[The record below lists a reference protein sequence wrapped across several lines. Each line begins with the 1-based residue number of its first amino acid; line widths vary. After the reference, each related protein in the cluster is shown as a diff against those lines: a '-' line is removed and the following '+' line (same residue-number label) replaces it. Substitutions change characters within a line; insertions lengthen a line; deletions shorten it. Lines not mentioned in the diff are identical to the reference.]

1 MATVY
6 KKKYPI
12 PMPDG
17 AEIITRRGKRLARW
31 QSGKGQVRTA
41 EVLADGRVQFVSDCW
56 YIRYRDSAGRMRRES
71 TGCRD
76 RQAAEK
82 VLEKNPANDMRALRT
97 RLDRIYSAFVT
108 VRKGD
113 TYTLV
118 VDPDT
123 NRTRLLFNGRE
134 TCRVKGADFGRAFF
148 GIWLSDYP
156 LDQGLM
162 QDLRGSANG
171 RAVAH

>member
-56 YIRYRDSAGRMRRES
+56 YMRYRDASGRMRRES
-71 TGCRD
+71 TGCRE

-82 VLEKNPANDMRALRT
+82 VLADILTKVEKVKAGVKSHGEMTAASQ
-97 RLDRIYSAFVT
+97 LDVPIGTHTKNY
-108 VRKGD
+108 
-113 TYTLV
+113 
-118 VDPDT
+118 
-123 NRTRLLFNGRE
+123 
-134 TCRVKGADFGRAFF
+134 
-148 GIWLSDYP
+148 
-156 LDQGLM
+156 
-162 QDLRGSANG
+162 
-171 RAVAH
+171 

>member
-17 AEIITRRGKRLARW
+17 AEIITRRGKRLGRW

-56 YIRYRDSAGRMRRES
+56 YMRYRDSTGRMRRES

-82 VLEKNPANDMRALRT
+82 VLADKLTDVEKVKAGVMSHGEIAAAGQLDLPIAGTRRT
-97 RLDRIYSAFVT
+97 TSPTWPPRRFGASACRLSTSGTSASTWPVSSASAACGPCATSPVT
-108 VRKGD
+108 
-113 TYTLV
+113 
-118 VDPDT
+118 
-123 NRTRLLFNGRE
+123 
-134 TCRVKGADFGRAFF
+134 
-148 GIWLSDYP
+148 
-156 LDQGLM
+156 
-162 QDLRGSANG
+162 
-171 RAVAH
+171 